1 MVKNGVEK
9 NGVEKLYPLSALFE
23 KKNKEILNK
32 KLTHIT
38 SDTGKTR
45 HYTPAAQEWYNS
57 IYTYN
62 SNYSKTLPVADTN
75 LMRLL
80 KTYFNLEINP
90 NVLKTSRIANR
101 FKRLTSKK
109 IYIGRGDIKH
119 TSSKATITIYVY
131 NTQKMYLSRAVH
143 LTKKGLFYPKKAL
156 VKRITEIKNKKYI
169 SYNRPLNLK
178 EFLGLYVEHQRG
190 YVNSS
195 SPFIDMNNLY
205 LNNLGL
211 QRSILTKLVNLNLIS
226 VEDRREILTNLY
238 ENIYFINNPKFETYM
253 DCAKEYYLKGL
264 KRFRYLLGFNEMKY
278 SQPFISK
285 LISLVQDIYK
295 KKISINI
302 VNLKKLHFSSDIY
315 TQIVAFKLRNRE
327 NRLYRVLR
335 SSLRKVK
342 LPEINRVGEKFS
354 YINKDKL
361 LANVIRNDNVTSMFK
376 TNEANDPLNNLLL
389 KIFPYADSL
398 KLKDEKNTKLSERNI
413 SLKNYILKTLK
424 HIKMRGIRVEAKG
437 RITKRFTAS
446 RSVFKMKFK
455 GGLKNVDSSFK
466 GLSAIMLRGYAK
478 SNVQYSFISSKNRNG
493 AYGVKGWVSSK

>member
-1 MVKNGVEK
+1 M
-9 NGVEKLYPLSALFE
+9 Y
-23 KKNKEILNK
+23 
-32 KLTHIT
+32 
-38 SDTGKTR
+38 
-45 HYTPAAQEWYNS
+45 
-57 IYTYN
+57 
-62 SNYSKTLPVADTN
+62 
-75 LMRLL
+75 LL
-80 KTYFNLEINP
+80 KSYFNLEIKP
-90 NVLKTSRIANR
+90 EVLNTNRIANR
-101 FKRLTSKK
+101 YKRLTSKK
-109 IYIGRGDIKH
+109 IYLGRGDIKH

-156 VKRITEIKNKKYI
+156 VRRITEIKNKKYI
-169 SYNRPLNLK
+169 NYNRPLNLK

-190 YVNSS
+190 YVNYS
-195 SPFIDMNNLY
+195 SPYIEMNNLY

-211 QRSILTKLVNLNLIS
+211 QRNILTKLVNLNLIS

-238 ENIYFINNPKFETYM
+238 ENINFINNPEFETYM

-264 KRFRYLLGFNEMKY
+264 KRFKYLLGFNEMKY

-285 LISLVQDIYK
+285 VINLVQDIYE
-295 KKISINI
+295 KKIAINI
-302 VNLKKLHFSSDIY
+302 VNLKKMHFSSDIY

-335 SSLRKVK
+335 SSLNKVK
-342 LPEINRVGEKFS
+342 LPDINREAEKFS

-361 LANVIRNDNVTSMFK
+361 LVNIIRNDNVTSMFK

-389 KIFPYADSL
+389 KFFPSADSL
-398 KLKDEKNTKLSERNI
+398 KFKEEKSRLNERNI

-437 RITKRFTAS
+437 RLTKRFTAA
-446 RSVFKMKFK
+446 RSVFKLRLK

-466 GLSAIMLRGYAK
+466 GLSTIMLRGHVK
-478 SNVQYSFISSKNRNG
+478 SNVQYSFLSSKNRNG
-493 AYGVKGWVSSK
+493 AYGIKG